1 MKTSL
6 KNLKLVI
13 QNYLNESQSEI
24 GRKELSPAQKN
35 QVKKDILQNLDSYY
49 DFADPKKTDDEKF
62 GMETSFGA
70 DMFGTEYDDYQTT
83 KGVQAKELRRN
94 AKRIWNENADHDFF
108 KNNIAKLHQLEY
120 QGGEKTSLATSYL
133 QGGNTELSAFGIM
146 SNTPLKPAP
155 EELKNV
161 AGRPGSKYYII
172 LNGRCTWVGD
182 FDAFTE
188 ELGLRRTAT
197 AKRTE
202 KRASAIKQTGTS
214 GMPKRPGGIELPTKK
229 RKGIFFGKQKNIIDF
244 DTSRSLFPI
253 ILDKQDVMS
262 MSDPLIDEMIVDNW
276 NVESLTC
283 FVWPGG
289 RGDRANFLS
298 LKSPR
303 FGIDKIAA
311 ACNKEAAVGISS
323 FYHKFKE
330 AVERGYPQPRICDYG
345 AGRYWTDQEVK
356 ELFDLLN

>member
-1 MKTSL
+1 
-6 KNLKLVI
+6 
-13 QNYLNESQSEI
+13 
-24 GRKELSPAQKN
+24 
-35 QVKKDILQNLDSYY
+35 
-49 DFADPKKTDDEKF
+49 
-62 GMETSFGA
+62 
-70 DMFGTEYDDYQTT
+70 
-83 KGVQAKELRRN
+83 
-94 AKRIWNENADHDFF
+94 
-108 KNNIAKLHQLEY
+108 
-120 QGGEKTSLATSYL
+120 
-133 QGGNTELSAFGIM
+133 
-146 SNTPLKPAP
+146 
-155 EELKNV
+155 
-161 AGRPGSKYYII
+161 

-188 ELGLRRTAT
+188 ELGLRKTAT
-197 AKRTE
+197 AKRAE
-202 KRASAIKQTGTS
+202 KRASAIKQTATS

-244 DTSRSLFPI
+244 DKSRDLFPI

-262 MSDPLIDEMIVDNW
+262 MPDPLIDEMVVDNW

-289 RGDRANFLS
+289 RGDRVNYLS
-298 LKSPR
+298 LRSPR

-311 ACNKEAAVGISS
+311 ACNKEAEAGISS

-330 AVERGYPQPRICDYG
+330 AVARGYPKPRICDYG